1 MVGTRIS
8 VTAGLSMAFRK
19 SCAISPCVDTRT
31 PCAPK
36 DNAKRSNAI
45 GPSELAVGT
54 PNWRDAV
61 FRAGGMFLRVE
72 GNQKEPLDKRIIET
86 PEDVEGTEGLC
97 CNRKNADLVG

>member
-19 SCAISPCVDTRT
+19 SCAISPGVDTRT
-31 PCAPK
+31 PCGPK

-54 PNWRDAV
+54 PNWRIWPMRVTLSFAP
-61 FRAGGMFLRVE
+61 AECFLESKAIERSLST
-72 GNQKEPLDKRIIET
+72 KESSRR
-86 PEDVEGTEGLC
+86 
-97 CNRKNADLVG
+97 RKT